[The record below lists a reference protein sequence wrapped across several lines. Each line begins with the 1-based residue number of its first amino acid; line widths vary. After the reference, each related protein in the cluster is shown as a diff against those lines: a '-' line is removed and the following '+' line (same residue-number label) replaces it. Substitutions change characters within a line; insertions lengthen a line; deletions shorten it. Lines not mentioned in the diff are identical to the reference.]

1 MLEEVLMRN
10 AEPFPSATCASN
22 LVGESELCSRIHFL
36 VHANFHVSERT
47 VSAGGG
53 GGGISC
59 ESDYW
64 QRQVRR
70 CDGYALQRQLTPTM
84 PLSHENL
91 TTLTRAPA
99 DQPFK
104 QN

>member
-53 GGGISC
+53 GGRSVVRAITGRGKSGGAMDMRYKGN
-59 ESDYW
+59 SH
-64 QRQVRR
+64 RQ
-70 CDGYALQRQLTPTM
+70 C
-84 PLSHENL
+84 LSPMK
-91 TTLTRAPA
+91 T
-99 DQPFK
+99 
-104 QN
+104 